1 MSPLHDNETE
11 QALEAAAEAK
21 AAKKGRNINHA
32 AKCRKAW
39 DAFQAAAK
47 AASEAGVSVTLA
59 FNDGDGSRAQSEELK
74 RFAQHMISDHTRASR
89 RLQATLRNSGMAPP
103 PPQMEARH
111 RQQLEALETSSPNGF
126 DMNYVKLQEQAHQEA
141 IGLFSAYAE
150 RGTDARL
157 SAFARE
163 TLPTLQMH
171 AQMLDSMPRPR

>member
-1 MSPLHDNETE
+1 MADRPMASMASAVAVTTPSGF
-11 QALEAAAEAK
+11 AAAATSSNLLEIESSK
-21 AAKKGRNINHA
+21 
-32 AKCRKAW
+32 
-39 DAFQAAAK
+39 
-47 AASEAGVSVTLA
+47 LA
-59 FNDGDGSRAQSEELK
+59 LQQSRDPK
-74 RFAQHMISDHTRASR
+74 VRRFAQHMISDHTRASR

-171 AQMLDSMPRPR
+171 GQMLDSMPRPR